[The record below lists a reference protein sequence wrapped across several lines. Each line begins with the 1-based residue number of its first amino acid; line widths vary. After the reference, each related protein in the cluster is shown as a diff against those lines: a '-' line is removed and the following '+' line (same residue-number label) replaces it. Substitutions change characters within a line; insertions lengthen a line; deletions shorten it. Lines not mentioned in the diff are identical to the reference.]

1 MPLSHS
7 NVIFERFLPQ
17 IGVTPVTELLS
28 ALLGEIAALL
38 KVERVGYFRMEPD
51 YSAIQQEIQ
60 FFLTS
65 RKIETSGL
73 VRLHARDYP
82 GYFELVTKPP
92 GVVVSHDVMRDGR
105 LREFHEGYFKPLGI
119 TSMLDVPVHRAG
131 QLFGVICHEHVGPAR
146 EWTDTEVEAARN
158 FANIV
163 ALAVETDHRQRAEA
177 ALRESESRYRA
188 VIEHTPAAI
197 VVLDTDT
204 GRFVEVNENAT
215 HLFGMSREE
224 LLKVGPVE
232 LSPSFQP
239 DGRVS
244 SDAASAN
251 IRQALDGKVP
261 LFEWTH
267 RHKLGRTFPCEIRV
281 ARMPSAAQN
290 LVIGAIM
297 DITDRKRAEAEFQN
311 ALQKERDLG
320 ELKTNFVNVVSHEF
334 RTPLG
339 VILSATDILENYFD
353 RLRPEQRR
361 DHLQD
366 VRHATSQ
373 MSRLMEEVLL
383 LGRVEAGRMECRPL
397 EMNLAEFCSRL
408 VDEQLSATHRKC
420 PIELQLDG
428 VDGAATGD
436 EALLRHIFTNL
447 LSNAVK
453 YSPAGRKVRFSVRR
467 NGYDA
472 LFEICD
478 QGIGIP
484 AEDQPRLFE
493 AFHRGRNVGN
503 IPGTGLG
510 LVIVKRCADLHDAS
524 LELVSAP
531 GSGTTFVV
539 RLRMFS
545 DLGETAPSVHRPAA
559 KPVSKHH
566 AQNPRH

>member
-1 MPLSHS
+1 
-7 NVIFERFLPQ
+7 
-17 IGVTPVTELLS
+17 
-28 ALLGEIAALL
+28 
-38 KVERVGYFRMEPD
+38 
-51 YSAIQQEIQ
+51 
-60 FFLTS
+60 
-65 RKIETSGL
+65 
-73 VRLHARDYP
+73 
-82 GYFELVTKPP
+82 
-92 GVVVSHDVMRDGR
+92 
-105 LREFHEGYFKPLGI
+105 
-119 TSMLDVPVHRAG
+119 
-131 QLFGVICHEHVGPAR
+131 
-146 EWTDTEVEAARN
+146 
-158 FANIV
+158 
-163 ALAVETDHRQRAEA
+163 
-177 ALRESESRYRA
+177 
-188 VIEHTPAAI
+188 
-197 VVLDTDT
+197 
-204 GRFVEVNENAT
+204 
-215 HLFGMSREE
+215 
-224 LLKVGPVE
+224 
-232 LSPSFQP
+232 
-239 DGRVS
+239 
-244 SDAASAN
+244 
-251 IRQALDGKVP
+251 
-261 LFEWTH
+261 
-267 RHKLGRTFPCEIRV
+267 V

-510 LVIVKRCADLHDAS
+510 LVIVKRCADLHGAS

-545 DLGETAPSVHRPAA
+545 DLGETAPSVRRPAA